1 MLQNRLSEIKNMTI
15 VKTFGKPAMFICDT
29 DKLAPEI
36 KGEDR
41 GIKAWNPSFWQLLYI
56 HIRS

>member
-1 MLQNRLSEIKNMTI
+1 MTI

-41 GIKAWNPSFWQLLYI
+41 GIKAWIPSFWQLLYI